1 MYVTAQQ
8 FAILRRKAAEY
19 PIGWSI
25 SPSRGIFG
33 CEGWGW
39 NLPEAERQYF
49 LGSFWE
55 ELTDRV
61 LWIRPCG
68 GGIWLA
74 GSYLVIPAWGTT
86 VLQFVE
92 VAGREWSG
100 RNSLSA

>member
-25 SPSRGIFG
+25 SPKRGIFG
-33 CEGWGW
+33 CEARGR
-39 NLPEAERQYF
+39 NLPEEERHYF

-68 GGIWLA
+68 GRIRLA
-74 GSYLVIPAWGTT
+74 GSYLVIPAWGTRL
-86 VLQFVE
+86 LQFIE
-92 VAGREWSG
+92 VAACEWNG
-100 RNSLSA
+100 RNLLTA